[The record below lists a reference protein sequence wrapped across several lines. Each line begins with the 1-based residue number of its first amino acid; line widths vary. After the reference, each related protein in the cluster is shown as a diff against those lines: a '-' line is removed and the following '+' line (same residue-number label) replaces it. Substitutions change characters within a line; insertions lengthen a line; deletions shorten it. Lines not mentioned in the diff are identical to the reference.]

1 MAKIVIECK
10 EKEAIHI
17 LFKIADAVQ
26 EMKFNSMKD
35 ASYWQRK
42 EDYNKADFFIEQMTM
57 YKEIYKIITEN
68 ANIELN

>member
-10 EKEAIHI
+10 EKEAIRV

-35 ASYWQRK
+35 ANYWQGK
-42 EDYNKADFFIEQMTM
+42 KDYDKADFFIKQMTV